1 MTATTASGRPAMD
14 RQKIMVFV
22 LIGVVLLAGVKVL
35 LPKLTGSSSE
45 TSAEVIDRPVT
56 PLALPA
62 VLTAPAAKPVE
73 WVPVARNPFVAPA
86 TVNASQPGGP
96 GIQIPVVPGTTASAQ
111 ASVVTAWKAIESIHV
126 TGKGFALNQNPL
138 VSQGATITW
147 VNRPF
152 GTIHSGGLSAAPTQ
166 VSWLTGPAFAN
177 LAVKADNGRC
187 LLLHVSESAA
197 VVKLQYAALPVTSAC
212 AATDSLPF
220 GLVWADDPTG
230 AGW

>member
-1 MTATTASGRPAMD
+1 MTATTASRRPTMD

-35 LPKLTGSSSE
+35 LPKLTGISGD
-45 TSAEVIDRPVT
+45 TSAVAIDRPVT
-56 PLALPA
+56 PMALPA
-62 VLTAPAAKPVE
+62 VLTAPAVKPVD

-86 TVNASQPGGP
+86 PLKATQLGAS
-96 GIQIPVVPGTTASAQ
+96 GIEIPAVPGTTATAQ

-126 TGKGFALNQNPL
+126 KGKGFAQSLDALARQD
-138 VSQGATITW
+138 ATVTW
-147 VNRPF
+147 VNKPF

-187 LLLHVSESAA
+187 LLLHASESAD